1 MDREEVKEK
10 VYKIL
15 DSQGFGT
22 ELIEE
27 NYCYFNDMGMDSLD
41 SVEYI
46 VALEKEFKIS
56 MSDEEMETLYQSSV
70 GATIDSI
77 HEMVK

>member
-1 MDREEVKEK
+1 
-10 VYKIL
+10 
-15 DSQGFGT
+15 
-22 ELIEE
+22 
-27 NYCYFNDMGMDSLD
+27 MGMDSLD

>member
-22 ELIEE
+22 ELYE
-27 NYCYFNDMGMDSLD
+27 NYCYFNDLGMDSLD

-46 VALEKEFKIS
+46 VELEKEFKIS
-56 MSDEEMETLYQSSV
+56 MSDEEMETLYQSSI
-70 GATIDSI
+70 GDTIDSI
-77 HEMVK
+77 HNMMK